1 MLILVRYDEPSIQAQ
16 IVMFDLYDFG
26 VNIREMMNA
35 HNSFWSDDT
44 SENGLIQDYDE
55 TTQQLIATIQAGSTT
70 IVKKTQQSGDYLNV
84 RLCFK
89 TSSGDLAC
97 TGPFELIICSNE
109 P

>member
-1 MLILVRYDEPSIQAQ
+1 MILVGYDEPSIPAQ

-35 HNSFWSDDT
+35 HNSLWSDET
-44 SENGLIQDYDE
+44 SENGLIQDYEE
-55 TTQQLIATIQAGSTT
+55 TTQQLIATVQAGSTT
-70 IVKKTQQSGDYLNV
+70 IVKKTQQPGDYLNV

-97 TGPFELIICSNE
+97 TGAFELIICLNE
-109 P
+109 A